1 MGKYLMLFGVA
12 GLLICFQ
19 NCSNGAS
26 FAAQGELVA
35 KGDTLVAGD
44 GSTTPNAGDGA
55 PTAGGGTNGSGT
67 TPCCGTTPP
76 TAGGGTTP
84 PTTGGGTTTPPTT
97 GYYPPGSGH
106 NPPSTTPGHSGGG
119 DDSTCDNS
127 GHGHDSDSHS
137 EGDSKSPSSD
147 LQYVCV
153 LRGNGSSQRIGLS
166 GNGLSGQVGTPN
178 DVCMTENACLKI
190 VSKKFDVKGA
200 EKRGFCPSKNPHVI
214 PMTDSEVEASL
225 ALSTLK
231 AQFASK

>member
-12 GLLICFQ
+12 GLLVCFQ

-26 FAAQGELVA
+26 FQAEGELVA

-44 GSTTPNAGDGA
+44 GTTTTPNTGDGT
-55 PTAGGGTNGSGT
+55 PTPGGG
-67 TPCCGTTPP
+67 

-84 PTTGGGTTTPPTT
+84 CCGATPPTTTPPSTTPPTT

-106 NPPSTTPGHSGGG
+106 NNPPSTTPPTTGYNPPSSGHNNGSG
-119 DDSTCDNS
+119 DCDNMGS
-127 GHGHDSDSHS
+127 GST
-137 EGDSKSPSSD
+137 SSGSSGTAKAPTPD
-147 LQYVCV
+147 AAYVCV

-166 GNGLSGQVGTPN
+166 ANGLSGQVGTPR

-200 EKRGFCPSKNPHVI
+200 EKRGFCADKNPNVI
-214 PMTDSEVEASL
+214 PMTDSQIDASL

-231 AQFASK
+231 AQLATK